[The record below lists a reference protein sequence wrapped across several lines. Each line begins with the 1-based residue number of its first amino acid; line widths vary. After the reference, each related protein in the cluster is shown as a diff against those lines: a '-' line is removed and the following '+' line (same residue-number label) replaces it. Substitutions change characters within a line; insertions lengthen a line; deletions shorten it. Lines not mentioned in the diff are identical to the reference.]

1 MPKLVTLGT
10 SHGDPCLDRDNSS
23 LLLRTKGGDYL
34 FEAGAPVNALLIRRK
49 IPFAGLR
56 AVFVSHS
63 HEDHI
68 GGLPGLVKSLVKRPV
83 PGQYTKF
90 FLPEAAC
97 IDAVTTFMN
106 ATHRPAPP
114 ERIGYAA
121 VHPGVIYEDDLL
133 RVTAF
138 ATGHFHNEGADFP
151 SWAFA
156 VDIEDRR
163 IVFTGDL
170 RSDLADF
177 PGAAFDR
184 PAVCVMECV
193 HYPPEKAGPILR
205 ELPITRFIG
214 VHVGNR
220 WDGHP
225 ERYRKALGKMPF
237 PVELAEDGNEYDLEN
252 PPAPPFAIAVL
263 ADLHLQND
271 PATVKDVLL
280 DWAVAEIRRRGI
292 PLTAGVGDLT
302 GGGTAPA
309 AKRLR
314 RKLRALPGKFL
325 LTPGNAELR
334 HPPETDEVLKLHAS
348 GRDDRCLLLD
358 TSRGR
363 LSDAARILLA
373 DAVGA
378 GKRDLLVL
386 THCPPERLPE
396 ADQALLA
403 AAGKCGTVGLLV
415 AGHLHRDRKYRWRGI
430 PCELVRGLDPD
441 KAIGD
446 VPGFAV
452 FRRTPDGVWSRREV
466 KYAPADIRKWSEP
479 ERRELLDL
487 LGLSGMDDP
496 AGTLDLACAE
506 QIRVVELRSKTLTP
520 ENHTAIAERLEKW
533 RRAGGKCLSLHFPEL
548 KWQNAGIAGQR
559 ELRAAADDARRFGAD
574 RITFHVPKI
583 PIGVWRET
591 GMPELFADAA
601 AAVLRPF
608 ADAGIAVGIENL
620 HMRPGEA
627 ADDKRG
633 FGYTP
638 DEVRE
643 FADLLTDRGVPA
655 GFHLDLGHAYNN
667 KPYSDFYNISNYLA
681 AWGRRINGCH
691 LHQVAEGRN
700 HQALTGW
707 FERPIA
713 LSSLALAWR
722 TGQIA
727 HVPLILEIREGR
739 GPESLFA
746 LRRAAEPKK
755 K

>member
-1 MPKLVTLGT
+1 MKLVTLGT
-10 SHGDPCLDRDNSS
+10 SHGDPCLNRDNSS
-23 LLLRTKGGDYL
+23 LLLRTGGGDYL
-34 FEAGAPVNALLIRRK
+34 FEAGAPVNALFIRK
-49 IPFAGLR
+49 HIPFERLK

-68 GGLPGLVKSLVKRPV
+68 GGLPGLLKSLVKRPK
-83 PGQYTKF
+83 PGQFTHF
-90 FLPEAAC
+90 FLPEEQC
-97 IDAVTTFMN
+97 IEATKVFMD
-106 ATHRPAPP
+106 ATHRPPP
-114 ERIGYAA
+114 ERLVDYSAIHAGT
-121 VHPGVIYEDDLL
+121 IYEDAEL

-138 ATGHFHNEGADFP
+138 PTGHFHNEGADFP

-156 VDIEDRR
+156 VDAGGRR
-163 IVFTGDL
+163 YVFTGDL

-177 PGAAFDR
+177 PAAAFDR
-184 PAVCVMECV
+184 PAVCIMECV
-193 HYPPEKAGPILR
+193 HYPPHLAGPILR

-214 VHVGNR
+214 VHIGNK
-220 WDGHP
+220 WNGHP
-225 ERYRKALGKMPF
+225 ERYRKALGKVPF
-237 PVELAEDGNEYDLEN
+237 PVELAEDGNEYDLDA
-252 PPAPPFAIAVL
+252 PPAPDFAIAVL
-263 ADLHLQND
+263 ADLHLQDD
-271 PATVKDVLL
+271 PKTLKDVIF

-452 FRRTPDGVWSRREV
+452 FRRTPDGVWSRKNV
-466 KYAPADIRKWSEP
+466 DYTPADIRKWSEP

-487 LGLSGMDDP
+487 LGLSGMSDP
-496 AGTLDLACAE
+496 EGSLEFARENQVG
-506 QIRVVELRSKTLTP
+506 VVELRSSTLTP
-520 ENHTAIAERLEKW
+520 ENHGKIAARLDAW
-533 RRAGGKCLSLHFPEL
+533 REAGGKCLSLHFSDL
-548 KWQNAGIAGQR
+548 KWQDDAIAGLPG
-559 ELRAAADDARRFGAD
+559 LRAAADDARAFGAD
-574 RITFHVPKI
+574 RITFHVPRLAV
-583 PIGVWRET
+583 GAWR
-591 GMPELFADAA
+591 GDVPERFADAA
-601 AAVLRPF
+601 AEILKPLT
-608 ADAGIAVGIENL
+608 DAGVIVGIENL
-620 HMRPGEA
+620 HMRPGEK
-627 ADDKRG
+627 ADETRG